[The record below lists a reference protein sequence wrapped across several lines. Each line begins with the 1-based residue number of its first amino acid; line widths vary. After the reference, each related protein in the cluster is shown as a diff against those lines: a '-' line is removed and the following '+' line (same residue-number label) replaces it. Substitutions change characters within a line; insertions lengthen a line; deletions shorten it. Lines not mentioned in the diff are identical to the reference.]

1 MKPTARVAPA
11 AGVKLAGM
19 SDDLEQLFAGAYHA
33 RREHRFADARRLLTE
48 AVEHA
53 RRGDIPEVLARA
65 LTALGQIERDMTNT
79 QAALQLYQEAVEIYH
94 KQSDMLRLAHTVRHV
109 GDIYREDGQL
119 APAEPCYEGALRMY
133 RANPDTPPLD
143 LANTLRGFALL
154 KEQLGQK
161 QQARDLWTEARDL
174 YRSVDV
180 EAGVN
185 ESTRR
190 LAQLS

>member
-1 MKPTARVAPA
+1 
-11 AGVKLAGM
+11 M
-19 SDDLEQLFAGAYHA
+19 SGDLERLLSGAYHA
-33 RREHRFADARRLLTE
+33 RREHRSADARRLLTE
-48 AVEHA
+48 AVELA
-53 RRGDIPEVLARA
+53 RRGRGPEDLARA
-65 LTALGQIERDMTNT
+65 LTALGQLERDMTNT
-79 QAALQLYQEAVEIYH
+79 QAALQFYQEAVGIYH
-94 KQSDMLRLAHTVRHV
+94 KQGDMLRLAHTVRHV

-119 APAEPCYEGALRMY
+119 APAEPCYEDALRMY

-161 QQARDLWTEARDL
+161 QQARELWTEARDL

-180 EAGVN
+180 EAGVA
-185 ESTRR
+185 ESARG